1 MKGLIR
7 NNFYSM
13 ENNVKISFVV
23 ALFLSVISIFVK
35 QSNIIQMIIAMQ
47 LFVFIVNVGTS
58 LHADVVSKWNRFELT
73 LPVKYN
79 DIIKAKYISFAI
91 LFLLGML
98 MAAVTAILVYFTSD
112 FSNIQNVYKGYVFGL
127 TLSVTT
133 AGIMYPLM
141 LKIGTEKNEL
151 IMILSSIISIGLMV
165 LISAALSPLTGEM
178 NIKHSLVGIV
188 SMSAALLIFVSSYFK
203 SVYKEL
209 HADHKTGAADNK

>member
-188 SMSAALLIFVSSYFK
+188 SMSAALLIFVSSFFV
-203 SVYKEL
+203 SVKIFRNKEF
-209 HADHKTGAADNK
+209 N

>member
-188 SMSAALLIFVSSYFK
+188 SMSAALLIFVSSYFV
-203 SVYKEL
+203 SVKIFRNKEF
-209 HADHKTGAADNK
+209 N